1 VPNVRAG
8 LPTEVRKRL
17 DPTQR
22 FGLRLTLFAIA
33 VVLVAV
39 PFATLTF
46 QVLAKGPLT
55 RLDGR
60 IANRLNDAVNGSP
73 TVVRILQLISWLGRP
88 VILGAVIAVAV
99 VILWRRHQPKLVAF
113 LVLTSL
119 GGGIV
124 DSVVKMLVNRPRPHV
139 DHPIQ
144 TAFGKSFPSG
154 HSMSSLIC
162 YGALL
167 VIFLPALKR
176 TRDRHIAVAATAVLV
191 LAIGLSRLML
201 GVHFVS
207 DVVGGYVLGAAW
219 LIGAVAIFEVWRV
232 ERGKR
237 PSEPLSEG
245 VEPEAGKA
253 LRQAS

>member
-1 VPNVRAG
+1 MPDVRAG
-8 LPTEVRKRL
+8 LPEEVRKRL

-39 PFATLTF
+39 PFATLLF

-60 IANRLNDAVNGSP
+60 IANDLNHWVHDSPPAVQ
-73 TVVRILQLISWLGRP
+73 VLELISLLGKP
-88 VILGAVIAVAV
+88 IVLTVFVGAGVLA
-99 VILWRRHQPKLVAF
+99 LWRRNQYKLIAF
-113 LVLTSL
+113 LILTTL
-119 GGGIV
+119 GGGLV
-124 DSVVKMLVNRPRPHV
+124 DTAVKILVNRPRPLV
-139 DHPIQ
+139 DHPIH

-154 HSMSSLIC
+154 HAMSSLVC

-167 VIFLPALKR
+167 VIFLPALRKGR
-176 TRDRHIAVAATAVLV
+176 ARHVAIAATSLLV

-207 DVVGGYVLGAAW
+207 DILGGYVLGAAW

-237 PSEPLSEG
+237 PSEPLTEG

-253 LRQAS
+253 LRHPA

>member
-1 VPNVRAG
+1 MRAG

-46 QVLAKGPLT
+46 QVLLKGPLT

-60 IANRLNDAVNGSP
+60 IANRLNDLVHDSP
-73 TVVRILQLISWLGRP
+73 TTVNVLQFLSWLGRP
-88 VILGAVIAVAV
+88 VVLGALVAIAC

-113 LVLTSL
+113 LIVTTL

-124 DSVVKMLVNRPRPHV
+124 DSVVKILVNRPRPEV
-139 DHPIQ
+139 DHPVQ

-167 VIFLPALKR
+167 VIFLPALR
-176 TRDRHIAVAATAVLV
+176 HTRARHIAVVATALLV

-201 GVHFVS
+201 GVHFVT